1 MKIFDS
7 MATNAGA
14 DIATMAK
21 RRAAATTAAAPTA
34 AGSNVYV
41 SFDGLAELLRGSV
54 PLAPLMA
61 APLAAAPPPRNPVN
75 DITKWPKMDLVT
87 FCDQFE
93 VPNQLRDKL
102 VSLCIQGPHALC
114 WIKDEDLRREGN
126 LALGELG
133 TLRDAEQRW
142 KNFCS
147 WDT

>member
-1 MKIFDS
+1 
-7 MATNAGA
+7 
-14 DIATMAK
+14 
-21 RRAAATTAAAPTA
+21 
-34 AGSNVYV
+34 
-41 SFDGLAELLRGSV
+41 
-54 PLAPLMA
+54 
-61 APLAAAPPPRNPVN
+61 
-75 DITKWPKMDLVT
+75 MDLAT

-102 VSLCIQGPHALC
+102 VGLCIQGPHALS

-133 TLRDAEQRW
+133 TLCYAEQRW

>member
-7 MATNAGA
+7 TTTNAGA
-14 DIATMAK
+14 DIATMA
-21 RRAAATTAAAPTA
+21 RHQAAAATGAAPTM

-41 SFDGLAELLRGSV
+41 SFDGLAKLLHGSV
-54 PLAPLMA
+54 LLAPSV
-61 APLAAAPPPRNPVN
+61 AAPPPRNPVN
-75 DITKWPKMDLVT
+75 NITKWPKMDLMT

-93 VPNQLRDKL
+93 VPNQLQDKL
-102 VSLCIQGPHALC
+102 VKLCIQGPHALS
-114 WIKDEDLRREGN
+114 WIKDEDLCGEGG

-133 TLRDAEQRW
+133 TLCDVEQRW